1 MRVFCRSVLVSAAV
15 FGATLAGVAV
25 AGAQGTDAKV
35 VADWERTLSGLE
47 TQLHTLGTDDQRGAA
62 AVAAAVRDLD
72 AMVSAWLLQR
82 GQAVEQAREGRDLAS
97 VVAGL
102 SRVRAL
108 VAQARTIA
116 TSASGEAGVFY
127 LGRVDVAVT
136 ALAERESP
144 SVTSIDAEQLRALGA
159 KTVTEA
165 LESAPGVTQY
175 RMGPRNE
182 GMVYIRGFDLRQV
195 PLFIDGVPVYVPYD
209 GYVDLDRFVTDDLSE
224 VRVTKG
230 MTSVLIGPNAL
241 GGAINLVT
249 KRPTT
254 PFSGLFNVG
263 GGSGGE
269 SLVDGNIGVR
279 RPRWYVQ
286 ATGSWSGANNFPLSG
301 AFVPNAGDDGG
312 ARNNSSHSDGKGNIK
327 FALTPARGGEYAI
340 SYVGQRGQKDVPPYA
355 GTSSAVTR
363 RFWRWPDW
371 DKDALY
377 FVSNTPLSGSQY
389 LRARAYYDRFY
400 NLLQSFDDAAY
411 TAQTRPSSFNS
422 IYDDYSVGGNVEYGT
437 SFSRQTLRAAF
448 HIKEDIHREHNVG
461 SPVQNFDNRTV
472 SGGVEDV
479 FVISPRVSVIAG
491 VGFDRQMT
499 RQAENNVNG
508 SIVSFPLGDTGG
520 VNPQAGIYLETP
532 GSGRLRAT
540 AFMKTRLPSIK
551 DRYSYRMGRAIPNPD
566 LKAEQAT
573 TVEGGW
579 DGKAGKYGSAGVTVF
594 YTAVNDLVQAF
605 FLQPNLFQ
613 LQNVGDVR
621 NSGFE
626 AEWRVRPVGDFQGS
640 IGYSYLHRSTV
651 STPAV
656 PLLNTPNN
664 KLFGYVA
671 YRGIRRVRLVA
682 SLNTESSRQA
692 QDDAG
697 LLLTLSSYA
706 TMGAKAVLS
715 LYTGLD
721 VEVSGLNLFDHDY
734 AIYPGFPEPGRVG
747 LVQLRYRF

>member
-1 MRVFCRSVLVSAAV
+1 MAA
-15 FGATLAGVAV
+15 L
-25 AGAQGTDAKV
+25 GAQGTGSSLV
-35 VADWERTLSGLE
+35 TDWERTLGALE
-47 TQLHTLGTDDQRGAA
+47 TQVKSLRPDDQRGTSDAA
-62 AVAAAVRDLD
+62 ASVRDLD
-72 AMVSAWLLQR
+72 AKVSAWLQQR
-82 GQAVEQAREGRDLAS
+82 GQPIEPSPDGQDLAS

-102 SRVRAL
+102 SRVRTL

-116 TSASGEAGVFY
+116 SSPSGEAGVFY

-136 ALAERESP
+136 AQAERESP
-144 SVTSIDAEQLRALGA
+144 SVTTIDAEQLRALDA

-195 PLFIDGVPVYVPYD
+195 PLFIDGIPVYVPYD

-230 MTSVLIGPNAL
+230 MTSVLVGPNAL

-254 PFSGLFNVG
+254 PFSGLFNAG
-263 GGSGGE
+263 FASGGA
-269 SLVDGNIGVR
+269 SVADGSVAVM
-279 RPRWYVQ
+279 RPRWYVHT
-286 ATGSWSGANNFPLSG
+286 TGSWSGADNFPLSG
-301 AFVPNAGDDGG
+301 DFLPNVNEDGG
-312 ARNNSSHSDGKGNIK
+312 ARDNSSHGDGKGNIK
-327 FALTPARGGEYAI
+327 FGLTPARGGEYTL

-355 GTSSAVTR
+355 GTNPAVVR

-377 FVSNTPLSGSQY
+377 FVSNTPLPGTQY
-389 LRARAYYDRFY
+389 MRVRAYYDRFY
-400 NLLQSFDDAAY
+400 NLLQSFDNATY
-411 TAQTRPSSFNS
+411 TTQARPSSFNS
-422 IYDDYSVGGNVEYGT
+422 IYDDYSVGGNAEYGT
-437 SFSRQTLRAAF
+437 TFSRQTLRAAF

-461 SPVQNFDNRTV
+461 SPVQHFDNRTV

-491 VGFDRQMT
+491 IGFDRQMT
-499 RQAENNVNG
+499 LQAENNVNG

-520 VNPQAGIYLETP
+520 VNPQAGVFFETP
-532 GSGRLRAT
+532 GSGRLRA
-540 AFMKTRLPSIK
+540 AEAMKTRLPSIK

-651 STPAV
+651 STPPV

-664 KLFGYVA
+664 KLFGYIS
-671 YRGIRRVRLVA
+671 YRGIPHVRLMA
-682 SLNTESSRQA
+682 SLNTESSREA
-692 QDDAG
+692 QDDSG
-697 LLLTLSSYA
+697 LLLTLPSYA
-706 TMGAKAVLS
+706 TVGAKAAVS
-715 LYTGLD
+715 LYKGLD
-721 VEVSGLNLFDHDY
+721 VEVSGLNLFDRNY
-734 AIYPGFPEPGRVG
+734 ALYPGYPEPGRIG
-747 LVQLRYRF
+747 LMQLRYRF